1 MLGLSSSTHPQGRN
15 ECAHG
20 SCRSKTVN
28 FAVVQ
33 RETFRTSGGDLSTRA
48 QEHVSEWKLPFT
60 GRGWDKN
67 WKGLAVALF
76 LGTFWNARFT
86 FPDE

>member
-1 MLGLSSSTHPQGRN
+1 MHDRERVVRVWDIEQGKR
-15 ECAHG
+15 
-20 SCRSKTVN
+20 
-28 FAVVQ
+28 
-33 RETFRTSGGDLSTRA
+33 
-48 QEHVSEWKLPFT
+48 VSEWKLPFT